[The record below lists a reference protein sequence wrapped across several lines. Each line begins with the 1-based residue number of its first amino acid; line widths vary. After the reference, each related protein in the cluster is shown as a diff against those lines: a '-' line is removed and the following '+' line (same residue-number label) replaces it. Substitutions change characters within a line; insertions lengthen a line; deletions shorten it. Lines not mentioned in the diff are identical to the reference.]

1 MMKRLNA
8 MLGVIVVW
16 AATGPG
22 NPALAAAVSMVSFG
36 NLRAELTDLDV
47 ADGVAPSLSFF
58 SAGVF
63 DNYVY
68 AEVQGD
74 SSVVSDH
81 FGSTLFEP
89 ASRSAAAGAVSALAS
104 ISGNGTL
111 GGTFIQAAGMAL
123 GPGAFFSEVYVPL
136 GEVPANF
143 TLTPNTRLVV
153 SGLVNASVQTTIGAG
168 EAADAEV
175 QLLLSGP
182 SADGGPGFQNSFDEI
197 GLALAPP
204 AEGPG
209 TPGGQSD
216 ALSDQLLSV
225 SFVNATAAP
234 MTGRL
239 ESLVFA
245 NGSSVVLPA
254 IPEPG
259 TAWLMLAGLL
269 GLAMALR
276 RTGRARR
283 F

>member
-1 MMKRLNA
+1 MKRLNA
-8 MLGVIVVW
+8 MLGVIGVLV
-16 AATGPG
+16 AHGFGA
-22 NPALAAAVSMVSFG
+22 PAQAAVISMVSFG
-36 NLRAELTDLDV
+36 SLRAELTDLDA
-47 ADGVAPSLSFF
+47 ADSVAPSLSFF

-74 SSVVSDH
+74 TNAVNDH

-89 ASRSAAAGAVSALAS
+89 ASRSAAAGAVSALAT

-123 GPGAFFSEVYVPL
+123 GPGAYFSEVYVPL

-143 TLTPNTRLVV
+143 MLSPNTRLVI

-168 EAADAEV
+168 EAADAAV

-182 SADGGPGFQNSFDEI
+182 RADGGPGFQNSFDEI
-197 GLALAPP
+197 GLALAAPP
-204 AEGPG
+204 EGPG

-216 ALSDQLLSV
+216 ALSDQQLSV
-225 SFVNATAAP
+225 SFVNATAEP
-234 MTGRL
+234 MAGRL

-245 NGSSVVLPA
+245 NGSNVVLPA